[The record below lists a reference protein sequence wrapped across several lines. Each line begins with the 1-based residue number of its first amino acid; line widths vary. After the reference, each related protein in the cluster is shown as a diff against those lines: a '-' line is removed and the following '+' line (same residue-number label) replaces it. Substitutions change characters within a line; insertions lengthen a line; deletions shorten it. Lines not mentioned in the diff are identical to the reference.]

1 MSFKVVTN
9 GPVAKAGF
17 ILKRF
22 MVNGTN
28 VPKKEAQII
37 TVNNATLTVAASAHD
52 SLISML

>member
-1 MSFKVVTN
+1 MSFNVVTN

-37 TVNNATLTVAASAHD
+37 TVNKAKLTVADNLQSSIKIA
-52 SLISML
+52 